1 MREKRPR
8 PRRSTALVTTVMTG
22 CILAWA
28 KVASAGEAAPAS
40 GEEDEAA
47 ARRALLYETLSAK
60 PKGYV
65 RTLAGLSF
73 GSGLRFNN
81 PYRLATQLGAS
92 AESPSATAPYLMLTG
107 ALAFGPPDGLQHG
120 GTLGLSIALSGVG
133 QTVLTP
139 GYTLMYRGP
148 GRLLVYGRAGPS
160 IVLSPD
166 LNVGLE
172 VAGGTAFFV
181 TGGLGL
187 VLDVAG
193 NLFYGASTWE
203 KKYPTYPVLSASLG
217 VIVDV
222 EFLP

>member
-22 CILAWA
+22 FLVAWA
-28 KVASAGEAAPAS
+28 KTAAA
-40 GEEDEAA
+40 DEATPA
-47 ARRALLYETLSAK
+47 QEEANTAEARRALYEALSAK

-73 GSGLRFNN
+73 GAGLRFNN

-92 AESPSATAPYLMLTG
+92 AESPSATAPFTTLMG
-107 ALAFGPPDGLQHG
+107 AVAFGQPDGLQHG
-120 GTLGLSIALSGVG
+120 GMLQLSFALTGVG

-139 GYTLMYRGP
+139 GYVLMYRGP
-148 GRLLVYGRAGPS
+148 GRLLAYGRAGPS
-160 IVLSPD
+160 ILLSPD
-166 LNVGLE
+166 PNVGLE
-172 VAGGTAFFV
+172 VGGGGAFFL

-193 NLFYGASTWE
+193 SLFYGASTWE
-203 KKYPTYPVLSASLG
+203 VKYPAYPVLSASLG
-217 VIVDV
+217 LVLDV

>member
-8 PRRSTALVTTVMTG
+8 PRRSTALVTTFATG
-22 CILAWA
+22 CVLAWA
-28 KVASAGEAAPAS
+28 GTAIAAEDAPAAR
-40 GEEDEAA
+40 EEDGAE
-47 ARRALLYETLSAK
+47 ARRALYEALSAP
-60 PKGYV
+60 PKGYL

-73 GSGLRFNN
+73 GGGLRFNN

-92 AESPSATAPYLMLTG
+92 AESPSATAPYTTLMG

-120 GTLGLSIALSGVG
+120 GMLGLSFALRGVG

-139 GYTLMYRGP
+139 GYVLMYRGP
-148 GRLLVYGRAGPS
+148 GRLLAYGRAGPE
-160 IVLSPD
+160 ILLSPD
-166 LNVGLE
+166 LNVGLT
-172 VAGGTAFFV
+172 VAGGGAFFV

-193 NLFYGASTWE
+193 SLFYGASTWE
-203 KKYPTYPVLSASLG
+203 KKYPAYPVLSASLG
-217 VIVDV
+217 LILDV

>member
-22 CILAWA
+22 CVLAWSRA
-28 KVASAGEAAPAS
+28 AAADEGAPAARQ
-40 GEEDEAA
+40 EDAAEARHA
-47 ARRALLYETLSAK
+47 LYEALSAP

-65 RTLAGLSF
+65 RALAGLSF
-73 GSGLRFNN
+73 GGGLRFNN

-92 AESPSATAPYLMLTG
+92 AEAPSATAPYVTIMG
-107 ALAFGPPDGLQHG
+107 ALAFGPADGLQHG
-120 GTLGLSIALSGVG
+120 GSLGLSFALSGVG

-148 GRLLVYGRAGPS
+148 GRLLGYGRAGPS
-160 IVLSPD
+160 ILLSPD

-172 VAGGTAFFV
+172 IAGGAAYFV

-217 VIVDV
+217 VVVDV